1 MARGRPASRGWAE
14 RTWDPSAIGAS
25 HVGRSSL
32 PTRLHRRHPGAF
44 LSACRACASWCPRVG
59 WDTLGAGGPP
69 RTSETEERGGHERG
83 IAEGKNRAEAERAG
97 PGEGRRQ
104 SHQDPRAAVPGETAS
119 GALLKAICAGAPLAP
134 TVKSPVSPG
143 QWWPPGSRRNAGQP
157 SHRLGQQNGSWDQ
170 AQAARARPRA
180 WGGAP
185 GEPGLVYLG
194 GRKAPGPGRRGRAKR
209 PRPGPRGEGPG
220 AYPAVDGRRGLCT
233 PSGLTQ
239 CSPSATHRQGG
250 QQPGHC
256 EAEPVPRASGE
267 GASSPCARPCRCHR
281 ARLLHPVNP
290 KQRRGP
296 DSPAPASRVVLEFF
310 WAVEAL
316 WDADSG
322 SGGVEGVGGQ
332 GLTWQSLLS
341 NRLMIGLLWVC
352 PDLARVRRGL
362 GTGRHPRP
370 PPRTGRLTHSR
381 QQMGPRGP
389 SRRPGLA
396 SLLKGVVRVP
406 PGALRMEAAP
416 VFRSRG
422 AGGLRVHRK

>member
-157 SHRLGQQNGSWDQ
+157 SHRLGQQNGTWDQ
-170 AQAARARPRA
+170 AQATRARPWA

-194 GRKAPGPGRRGRAKR
+194 GRKAPGPGRRGRR
-209 PRPGPRGEGPG
+209 SGRGPG
-220 AYPAVDGRRGLCT
+220 RVGRGLERTLGWMEDEACAHRRGLLSAR
-233 PSGLTQ
+233 PAPLIARVAN
-239 CSPSATHRQGG
+239 SPVTARL
-250 QQPGHC
+250 
-256 EAEPVPRASGE
+256 
-267 GASSPCARPCRCHR
+267 SPCPGPVGR
-281 ARLLHPVNP
+281 A
-290 KQRRGP
+290 
-296 DSPAPASRVVLEFF
+296 
-310 WAVEAL
+310 
-316 WDADSG
+316 
-322 SGGVEGVGGQ
+322 
-332 GLTWQSLLS
+332 
-341 NRLMIGLLWVC
+341 
-352 PDLARVRRGL
+352 
-362 GTGRHPRP
+362 
-370 PPRTGRLTHSR
+370 PPRRVH
-381 QQMGPRGP
+381 GPVVAT
-389 SRRPGLA
+389 GLA
-396 SLLKGVVRVP
+396 SSILLIQSRDGARTAQLRPRVWCWGSSGLWKP
-406 PGALRMEAAP
+406 FGMLTRAQGALKVWGDRDSLGR
-416 VFRSRG
+416 VCFRTDS
-422 AGGLRVHRK
+422 

>member
-14 RTWDPSAIGAS
+14 RTRDPSAIGAS

-157 SHRLGQQNGSWDQ
+157 SHRLGQQNGTWDQ
-170 AQAARARPRA
+170 AQVTRARPRA

-239 CSPSATHRQGG
+239 CSPSAQVIARVAHS
-250 QQPGHC
+250 
-256 EAEPVPRASGE
+256 PVTARL
-267 GASSPCARPCRCHR
+267 SPCPGPVGR
-281 ARLLHPVNP
+281 A
-290 KQRRGP
+290 
-296 DSPAPASRVVLEFF
+296 
-310 WAVEAL
+310 
-316 WDADSG
+316 
-322 SGGVEGVGGQ
+322 
-332 GLTWQSLLS
+332 
-341 NRLMIGLLWVC
+341 
-352 PDLARVRRGL
+352 
-362 GTGRHPRP
+362 
-370 PPRTGRLTHSR
+370 PPRRVH
-381 QQMGPRGP
+381 GPVVAT
-389 SRRPGLA
+389 GLA
-396 SLLKGVVRVP
+396 SSILLIQSRDGARTAQLRPRVWCWSSSGLWKP
-406 PGALRMEAAP
+406 FGMLTRAQGALKVWGDRDSLGR
-416 VFRSRG
+416 VCFRTDS
-422 AGGLRVHRK
+422 

>member
-1 MARGRPASRGWAE
+1 MQGLCQLVPKGGVGHSGGRRASKDFRDGGERGTREGNSGGKEQSRGRESRAGRREMAEPPGPARSCPWGDGLGGAAQGHLCRCSPGTHCEVPSVPRTVVASWVQKKRRAALTQARPAE
-14 RTWDPSAIGAS
+14 RHLGPS
-25 HVGRSSL
+25 
-32 PTRLHRRHPGAF
+32 P
-44 LSACRACASWCPRVG
+44 
-59 WDTLGAGGPP
+59 
-69 RTSETEERGGHERG
+69 GHEGETSGMGRG
-83 IAEGKNRAEAERAG
+83 PRGAWAGLPGRPEGSRARTTG
-97 PGEGRRQ
+97 PGE
-104 SHQDPRAAVPGETAS
+104 AA
-119 GALLKAICAGAPLAP
+119 
-134 TVKSPVSPG
+134 
-143 QWWPPGSRRNAGQP
+143 
-157 SHRLGQQNGSWDQ
+157 
-170 AQAARARPRA
+170 AARAA
-180 WGGAP
+180 WGGAWSLP
-185 GEPGLVYLG
+185 CG
-194 GRKAPGPGRRGRAKR
+194 GWKTR
-209 PRPGPRGEGPG
+209 PVHTVG
-220 AYPAVDGRRGLCT
+220 AYSVLAQR
-233 PSGLTQ
+233 PS
-239 CSPSATHRQGG
+239 HRQGG
-250 QQPGHC
+250 PQPGHC

-322 SGGVEGVGGQ
+322 SGGVEGLGGQ

-381 QQMGPRGP
+381 QQTGPRGP

-416 VFRSRG
+416 AFRSRG

>member
-1 MARGRPASRGWAE
+1 MASIPLPHSCHGQGQACLPGLGRE
-14 RTWDPSAIGAS
+14 DPGSLC

-157 SHRLGQQNGSWDQ
+157 SHRLGQQNGTWDQ
-170 AQAARARPRA
+170 AQATRARPWA

-194 GRKAPGPGRRGRAKR
+194 GRKAPGPGRRGRR
-209 PRPGPRGEGPG
+209 SGRGSGRVGRGLEPTLGWMEDE
-220 AYPAVDGRRGLCT
+220 ACAHRRGL
-233 PSGLTQ
+233 L
-239 CSPSATHRQGG
+239 SAR
-250 QQPGHC
+250 PAP
-256 EAEPVPRASGE
+256 E
-267 GASSPCARPCRCHR
+267 SSPGWPTARS
-281 ARLLHPVNP
+281 L
-290 KQRRGP
+290 RG
-296 DSPAPASRVVLEFF
+296 
-310 WAVEAL
+310 
-316 WDADSG
+316 
-322 SGGVEGVGGQ
+322 
-332 GLTWQSLLS
+332 
-341 NRLMIGLLWVC
+341 
-352 PDLARVRRGL
+352 
-362 GTGRHPRP
+362 
-370 PPRTGRLTHSR
+370 
-381 QQMGPRGP
+381 
-389 SRRPGLA
+389 
-396 SLLKGVVRVP
+396 
-406 PGALRMEAAP
+406 
-416 VFRSRG
+416 
-422 AGGLRVHRK
+422 